1 MIKEMKLSNTNQR
14 RVIIE
19 ELRKLKSHP
28 TAEELYC
35 KVKRRIPLIS
45 LATVYRNLDV
55 LSEAGEVLRL
65 EIAGKQKRFDGDTSP
80 HYHLR
85 CKECGAVE
93 DIMPE
98 GIESARENLE
108 HFISGRICNARLEF
122 DGYCR
127 NCYSALKKAN

>member
-1 MIKEMKLSNTNQR
+1 MKLSNTNQR
-14 RVIIE
+14 RVIME
-19 ELRKLKSHP
+19 ELRRLKSHP

-35 KVKRRIPLIS
+35 KVKKRIPLIS

-65 EIAGKQKRFDGDTSP
+65 EIAGKQKRFDGDTSL

-93 DIMPE
+93 DIMPGDIGPIQE
-98 GIESARENLE
+98 ALD
-108 HFISGRICNARLEF
+108 HLISGRICNARLEF
-122 DGYCR
+122 DGYCQD
-127 NCYSALKKAN
+127 CYAALKKAN

>member
-1 MIKEMKLSNTNQR
+1 MKLSNTNQR

-19 ELRKLKSHP
+19 ELRKLKTHP

-127 NCYSALKKAN
+127 NCYSALKKAD